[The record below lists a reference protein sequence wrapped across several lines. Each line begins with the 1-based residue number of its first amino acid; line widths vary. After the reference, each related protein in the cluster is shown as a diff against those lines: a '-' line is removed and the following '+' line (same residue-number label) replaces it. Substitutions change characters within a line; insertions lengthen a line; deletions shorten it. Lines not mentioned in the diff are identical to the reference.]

1 MADKLKP
8 GDLDPFPSALAASM
22 AEAMESALNNLLP
35 KVDKPTVAVD
45 NSDEARDRRVMFL
58 AIAQGIVNHLVQNQA
73 AFKILDVNN
82 NTVGLHIQ
90 IGHEP

>member
-8 GDLDPFPSALAASM
+8 GALDPFPFSLTASM
-22 AEAMESALNNLLP
+22 AEAMETALNNLLP
-35 KVDKPTVAVD
+35 KVDKPTVPVD

-73 AFKILDVNN
+73 AFKIRDVNN
-82 NTVGLHIQ
+82 HPVGLHIE